1 MSDEKHPSSA
11 AAGAGHSKFRLRRFL
26 PLVVVVAASA
36 VVLAMGWHRQLSFES
51 LVRHHEA
58 LRAFIAAHE
67 ISALAAYV
75 ALYIAAAALSI
86 PVGVFLTMTAGI
98 LFGAVLGGAASVVG
112 ATIGAICIFLIAKS
126 AVGDYL
132 VRRAGPLA
140 QKLARGFRADAF
152 SYLLFLRLVPIFPF
166 WIVNLVP
173 ALAGVKLATFAG
185 ATALGVIPATF
196 VFAFVGQGLDSVIAA
211 QQVAY
216 QSCLAA
222 ARPDCRLA
230 FHINT
235 ALTPEL
241 LAALAALGVLALVPV
256 LVRRLRARSAAPA
269 HERADHA

>member
-1 MSDEKHPSSA
+1 MSDDKHPSSA
-11 AAGAGHSKFRLRRFL
+11 AASAGYSKFPLRRL
-26 PLVVVVAASA
+26 VPLIIVVAASA
-36 VVLAMGWHRQLSFES
+36 AVFAMGWQRQLSFEW

-67 ISALAAYV
+67 VSALVAYV

-173 ALAGVKLATFAG
+173 ALVGVKLATFAA

-211 QQVAY
+211 QQAAY

-230 FHINT
+230 FHINA

-256 LVRRLRARSAAPA
+256 LVRRLRARSPAPA
-269 HERADHA
+269 RADHA